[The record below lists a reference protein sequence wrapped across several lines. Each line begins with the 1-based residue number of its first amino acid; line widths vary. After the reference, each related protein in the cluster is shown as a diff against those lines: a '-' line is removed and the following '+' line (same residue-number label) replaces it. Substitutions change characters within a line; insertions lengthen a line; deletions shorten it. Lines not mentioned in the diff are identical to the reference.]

1 MMDKKYVAEE
11 KSMQELITLLEK
23 DEKMKHAFHC
33 IGWHLYHFWEDSK
46 VEQLA
51 DLGVVCATCKYI
63 NTCDLDH
70 LSRFW
75 LLEELTTDIKYR
87 ALINRNRKRSQED
100 CCK

>member
-1 MMDKKYVAEE
+1 MEKNYVTDE
-11 KSMQELITLLEK
+11 KNIQALVALVEK

-51 DLGVVCATCKYI
+51 DLGMVCATCKYV
-63 NTCDLDH
+63 NACNWNH

-75 LLEELTTDIKYR
+75 LLEELTTDIRYS
-87 ALINRNRKRSQED
+87 ALIRRDRKRPQED
-100 CCK
+100 GCK

>member
-1 MMDKKYVAEE
+1 MEKKYCTDEKNVQALVA
-11 KSMQELITLLEK
+11 LVEK

-51 DLGVVCATCKYI
+51 DLGMVCATCKYF

-70 LSRFW
+70 LHWFW

-87 ALINRNRKRSQED
+87 ALINRNRKRS
-100 CCK
+100 